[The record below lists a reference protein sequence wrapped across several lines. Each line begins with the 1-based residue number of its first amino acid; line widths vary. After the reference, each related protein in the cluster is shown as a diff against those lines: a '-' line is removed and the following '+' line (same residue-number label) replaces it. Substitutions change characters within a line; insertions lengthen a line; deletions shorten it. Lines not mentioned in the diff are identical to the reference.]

1 MKMKIKIKTALLLA
15 GASLL
20 LNIPCSHA
28 QKLIPPPL
36 LQANWSEDYEPFRIA
51 GNLYYVGT
59 YDLGCFLITTSK
71 GNILINTGLAESVPM
86 IKAHI
91 ETLGFKFA
99 DLKILLTTQA
109 HFDHVAGMA
118 EIKKL
123 TGAKLMIEEKD
134 ASVMEDGGN
143 SDYSFGGKGSTF
155 APVKP
160 DRLLHDHDTITL
172 GNTSIIVLHHPGHTK
187 GSCSYLIDVKDDQR
201 SYRVLVANMPTI
213 LDTTYPGIPTYP
225 TVAEDYANTIEAMRK
240 VSFDLWVAS
249 HASQFNMH
257 NKRKPGQPYSPQV
270 FSDRQGY
277 DRELDNM
284 ARAYH
289 RKFDAK

>member
-1 MKMKIKIKTALLLA
+1 
-15 GASLL
+15 
-20 LNIPCSHA
+20 
-28 QKLIPPPL
+28 
-36 LQANWSEDYEPFRIA
+36 
-51 GNLYYVGT
+51 
-59 YDLGCFLITTSK
+59 
-71 GNILINTGLAESVPM
+71 
-86 IKAHI
+86 
-91 ETLGFKFA
+91 
-99 DLKILLTTQA
+99 
-109 HFDHVAGMA
+109 
-118 EIKKL
+118 
-123 TGAKLMIEEKD
+123 
-134 ASVMEDGGN
+134 
-143 SDYSFGGKGSTF
+143 
-155 APVKP
+155 
-160 DRLLHDHDTITL
+160 
-172 GNTSIIVLHHPGHTK
+172 
-187 GSCSYLIDVKDDQR
+187 
-201 SYRVLVANMPTI
+201 MPTI